1 MRTMKNISK
10 KYYRKRA
17 MKEEGVTILSLV
29 ITIIVLLILS
39 GITIKLALDDK
50 GIVGQAKNAG
60 QQYQNSSLQEQ
71 LTLNQITQ
79 AIAATSNGGSSS
91 GGSTG
96 GNSTTGG
103 GSLSDSSDE
112 VEKLKKQIEN
122 LQQQVAE
129 LEAMRATGDATVNQV
144 IQGATFSNASETGL
158 TGTMKNNGA
167 WTASTTGSENVKI
180 PAGYHNGEGYVSGAG
195 AYNKGVSDADGRV
208 NTNSASYKD
217 GYNNGKSEGSIT
229 SIQGVGSANQYITT
243 IPGELYICFGLGNNV
258 NGNIAWSISGATSL
272 WGTGGNSG
280 GQQARVNL
288 VRATSTSMYVTCG
301 NHVSSSV
308 VRLVHK

>member
-1 MRTMKNISK
+1 MRTVKNIRK
-10 KYYRKRA
+10 KYYRKSA

-39 GITIKLALDDK
+39 GITIKLALDDN
-50 GIVGQAKNAG
+50 GVIGQAKNAG

-79 AIAATSNGGSSS
+79 VIADTSNGGS
-91 GGSTG
+91 GGSIG

-103 GSLSDSSDE
+103 GSSSESSDE
-112 VEKLKKQIEN
+112 VEKLKKQIAE
-122 LQQQVAE
+122 LQQQVTE

-208 NTNSASYKD
+208 NTDSASYKD

-229 SIQGVGSANQYITT
+229 SIQGVGSANQNITT

-308 VRLVHK
+308 VRLVHN